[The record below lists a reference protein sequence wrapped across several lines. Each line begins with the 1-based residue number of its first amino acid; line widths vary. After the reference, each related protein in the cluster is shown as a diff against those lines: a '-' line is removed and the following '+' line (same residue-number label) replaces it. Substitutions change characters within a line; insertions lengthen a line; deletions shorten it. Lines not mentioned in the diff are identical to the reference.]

1 METSETT
8 ESAKSTETADAQV
21 SMQQET
27 LLVKGM
33 TCSSCVNAVERGVKK
48 LPGIAMADVNFATEK
63 LELAFDPQIVSLQ
76 DIQAAVVKTGYEVEA
91 AAQHKEIVLPVGGM
105 TCAACSSRVEKAIG
119 KLPGVDEVAVNL
131 LSEKA
136 SIRYRPEVTR
146 LSEIKQAV
154 VKAGYEPREITAET
168 AGDTDQ
174 DRKER
179 DRLVLLRKL
188 MVAMAFTLPLLVLSM
203 GHMAGMPLPG
213 WLHPASSPLTFALVQ
228 LALTLPVMVAG
239 WHMFRGGF
247 RNLIHLSPNMDSLIA
262 VGTGAGFS
270 YSLINT
276 VWIAMGEAGKV
287 DLLYYETA
295 AAILAFIM
303 IGKYL
308 EALSKGRTSQAI
320 KKLMAIQPSTAT
332 VLHRTE
338 TGTEEEIELS
348 IEEVEPGDRVRVRP
362 GERIPLDGIVE
373 EGASAVDESL
383 LTGESLPVE
392 KRAGDAVTG
401 ASINQAGMLIV
412 RVERVGQQTTLSR
425 IIRLVEQA
433 QTGKAPIAR
442 LADTVAGYFVPVV
455 MTIAVAAGLAWYL
468 AGYGP
473 SFSLSIFIAVLVI
486 ACPCALGLATPTAI
500 MVGTGKGAEHGV
512 LIKGGEALERLQG
525 LDVVVFDKTGTIT
538 EGKPAVTDVIPEGK
552 WTEDQLVQLAASAEV
567 GSEHSLGAAIVGE
580 GERRGLER
588 LPASDFKAIP
598 GKGIQTRVDGQQVLL
613 GNQALMADHQVR
625 GGDTEKITALIA
637 TLAEA
642 GKTPMLVA
650 GDGELAGILAVA
662 DPVRGDSKAAI
673 DQLHARGIQ
682 VAMLTGDNRRTAQ
695 AVANTMGI
703 DRVIAEVLPEGK
715 AAEIQRL
722 QDEGFKVAMVGDGI
736 NDSPAL
742 ATADVGI
749 AIGTG
754 TDIAMESAMVVL
766 MRGSIQDVA
775 LAIQLSRATLR
786 NIKQNLFWAF
796 AYNSA
801 GIPIAAGAL
810 YLFGGPLLHPMIAA
824 AAMAL
829 SSVSVVSNAL
839 RLRGFKPA

>member
-1 METSETT
+1 MMEPTQS
-8 ESAKSTETADAQV
+8 ESAV
-21 SMQQET
+21 QQET

-48 LPGIAMADVNFATEK
+48 LPGIAQADVNFATEK
-63 LELAFDPQIVSLQ
+63 LELAFDPEIVSLQ
-76 DIQAAVVKTGYEVEA
+76 EIQDAVVKTGYEVEA
-91 AAQHKEIVLPVGGM
+91 AAQRKEVVLPIGGM

-136 SIRYRPEVTR
+136 SIRYRPDVTR

-154 VKAGYEPREITAET
+154 HKAGYEPREITAE
-168 AGDTDQ
+168 AASDTDQ

-179 DRLVLLRKL
+179 DRIVLLRKL
-188 MVAMAFTLPLLVLSM
+188 TVAMIFTLPLLVLTM

-213 WLHPASSPLTFALVQ
+213 WMHPASSPLTFALVQ
-228 LALTLPVMVAG
+228 LALTLPVIGAG
-239 WHMFRGGF
+239 WHIFRGGF

-262 VGTGAGFS
+262 VGTGAGFG

-276 VWIAMGEAGKV
+276 VWIVMGEAGKA

-303 IGKYL
+303 LGKYL
-308 EALSKGRTSQAI
+308 EAISKGRTSLAI
-320 KKLMAIQPSTAT
+320 KKLMAIQPTTAT
-332 VLHRTE
+332 VLH
-338 TGTEEEIELS
+338 GEEELQMS

-392 KRAGDAVTG
+392 KRPGDTVTG
-401 ASINQAGMLIV
+401 ASINQTGMLIV

-442 LADTVAGYFVPVV
+442 LADTVAGFFVPVV
-455 MTIAVAAGLAWYL
+455 MGIAVAAGLAWYL

-538 EGKPAVTDVIPEGK
+538 QGKPAVTDVITQGE
-552 WTEDQLVQLAASAEV
+552 WSEDRLVQLAASAEI
-567 GSEHSLGAAIVGE
+567 GSEHSLGAAIVSE

-588 LPASDFKAIP
+588 LPAEDFQAIP
-598 GKGIQTRVDGQQVLL
+598 GKGIQTRVEGKTVLL
-613 GNQALMADHQVR
+613 GNQALMDEHKVR
-625 GGDTEKITALIA
+625 GEAAESITAPISAPISVQIA
-637 TLAEA
+637 ALGEA

-650 GDGELAGILAVA
+650 VDGELAGILAVA
-662 DPVRGDSKAAI
+662 DPVRPDSKAAI

-695 AVANTMGI
+695 AVANSVGI

-722 QDEGFKVAMVGDGI
+722 QDEGFKVGMVGDGI

-754 TDIAMESAMVVL
+754 TDIAMESALVVL
-766 MRGSIQDVA
+766 MRGSIQDIS

-810 YLFGGPLLHPMIAA
+810 YLLGGPLLHPMIAA

-829 SSVSVVSNAL
+829 SSVSVVTNAL